1 MKKNNVL
8 EVINLTHS
16 YKEKRKEKLVFKDL
30 SFSVGKGEILSII
43 GKSGC
48 GKSTML
54 KIIAGFLTPTSG
66 KIIVNG
72 EEHKK
77 PTKNVMYLQQNYEQL
92 FAWKNVLKNIAYSIE
107 QLDLDEEEIKKR
119 ANYYTE
125 LVELN
130 EYKEVF
136 PNTLSG
142 GQKQRVA
149 FARALAIEPDLILMD
164 EPFAA
169 LDASTRDKLQESTK
183 RIIKEKQ
190 QTVLFVSHNIKEAQ
204 FMGDRI
210 LVFRKNEEGDF
221 KYYFIENPQDKD
233 KDEIKNL
240 L

>member
-1 MKKNNVL
+1 MSENSVL
-8 EVINLTHS
+8 KVENLTHS
-16 YKEKRKEKLVFKDL
+16 YKDKKNKKIVIKDL
-30 SFSVGKGEILSII
+30 SFEVDRGEILSII

-54 KIIAGFLTPTSG
+54 KIVAGFLSPDSG

-72 EEHKK
+72 KEHKK
-77 PTKNVMYLQQNYEQL
+77 PTRNVMYLQQNYEQL
-92 FAWKNVLKNIAYSIE
+92 FAWRNVVKNISYSIE
-107 QLDLDEEEIKKR
+107 QLKLGKEETRKR
-119 ANYYTE
+119 AEYYTH
-125 LVELN
+125 LVELD
-130 EYKEVF
+130 EYKEAY

-149 FARALAIEPDLILMD
+149 FARALAVEPDLILMD

-183 RIIKEKQ
+183 RIIKEKG

-204 FMGDRI
+204 YIGDRM
-210 LVFRKNEEGDF
+210 LVFGRDKDGNI
-221 KYYFIENPQDKD
+221 KYYFIENPQEQDKE
-233 KDEIKNL
+233 EIKKL